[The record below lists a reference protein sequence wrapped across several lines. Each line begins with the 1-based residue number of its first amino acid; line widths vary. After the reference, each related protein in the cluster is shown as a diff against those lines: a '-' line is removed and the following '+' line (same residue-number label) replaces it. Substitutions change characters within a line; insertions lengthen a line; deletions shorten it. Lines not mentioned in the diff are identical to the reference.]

1 MSQDVQLNFQQGQI
15 TGREVRTHTRASNSS
30 ANGPALKCM
39 QNPCLV
45 VTPRP
50 DDIYTINALPFTS
63 RLLICRKLRVLSYL
77 DSESKRQLQSDRGP
91 WSAFKS
97 SLFVVAVLQS
107 DIDSSVGAV
116 CRKLG
121 VLSYLVHILASG
133 EESGLVAAAV
143 WALLQLAAEDPT
155 NQKVVLGKA
164 NPAYL
169 LE

>member
-1 MSQDVQLNFQQGQI
+1 MLSKA
-15 TGREVRTHTRASNSS
+15 ASSWW
-30 ANGPALKCM
+30 
-39 QNPCLV
+39 Q
-45 VTPRP
+45 
-50 DDIYTINALPFTS
+50 FS
-63 RLLICRKLRVLSYL
+63 RVILIVLW
-77 DSESKRQLQSDRGP
+77 GT
-91 WSAFKS
+91 
-97 SLFVVAVLQS
+97 
-107 DIDSSVGAV
+107 V